1 MKELCVIKLTDMT
14 HTYKVSGMTC
24 TGCQAKVQ
32 NLLSK
37 VDAVSDVN
45 IDLAKGEATIK
56 MDKHIA
62 TAILQEALKDY
73 PKYQLTE
80 NNQQH
85 LPVNTEKVEET
96 RTWLATY
103 KPILLIFAFITGIT
117 MLNEWV
123 VGDFVF
129 MRWMSNFMAGFFLV
143 FSFFKLLNLKGFA
156 ESYSMYDVI
165 AKKWNGWGY
174 VYAFIEL
181 ALGIAFL
188 TGFNPILT
196 NSITFIVMSVS
207 IIGVLQS
214 VFNKRKIKCA
224 CLGDVFNLPMS
235 TITIIEDALM
245 IGMSAAMLLTMLL

>member
-1 MKELCVIKLTDMT
+1 
-14 HTYKVSGMTC
+14 MTC
-24 TGCQAKVQ
+24 TGCQSTVQ
-32 NLLSK
+32 SLLSK

-62 TAILQEALKDY
+62 TAVLQEALRDY
-73 PKYQLTE
+73 PKYQLAE
-80 NNQQH
+80 NSLQH
-85 LPVNTEKVEET
+85 LPVNTEEVEET

-103 KPILLIFAFITGIT
+103 KPILIIFAFIIGIT
-117 MLNEWV
+117 LLNEMV
-123 VGDFVF
+123 TGDFLW
-129 MRWMSNFMAGFFLV
+129 MRWMGNFMAGFFLV

-156 ESYSMYDVI
+156 ESYAMYDVI
-165 AKKWNGWGY
+165 AKKWSGWGF
-174 VYAFIEL
+174 VYAFVEL

-235 TITIIEDALM
+235 TVTIIEDALM
-245 IGMSAAMLLTMLL
+245 IGMSATMLLTILL